1 MFLPVGLRLVYRL
14 ARSPRLLFL
23 ELFASSK
30 FRVAALAG
38 LLFSSSCSCLVSS
51 GTAASRMFGSGLALS
66 GLSGCSPLGV
76 LPPRFPLGC
85 LLPLWVASAAAWGL
99 ASLFFPLPFPLESLS
114 LHGSWSG
121 FCRGSSLRV
130 VSSCRFLEGVLPPLW
145 RWRIWLVESSRPIS
159 SSGRFP
165 GACLLLSSSPLAL
178 HGVVSTSPVCL
189 SRAPAFRQVRVAMLA
204 EGSVESP
211 SVLVLAF
218 HSSLFLVEG
227 SSDGSAPGDRSS
239 PLDGCV
245 YSLRFW
251 LRSVTSALSLLGSWA
266 FLPPLSVSLLSDV
279 VAPFLEETGRS
290 SRRFYVFQSSTWWS
304 SVWLSSYP
312 FLGVL
317 TRVWSGFSPSLGW
330 YDTGLVFCC
339 FLAPRG

>member
-1 MFLPVGLRLVYRL
+1 MG
-14 ARSPRLLFL
+14 
-23 ELFASSK
+23 LFASFK

-51 GTAASRMFGSGLALS
+51 GTAASRMFERGLALS

-99 ASLFFPLPFPLESLS
+99 ASHFFPLPFPLESLS

-130 VSSCRFLEGVLPPLW
+130 VSSCSFLEGVLPPLW
-145 RWRIWLVESSRPIS
+145 RWRIWMVESSRPIR

-211 SVLVLAF
+211 LVLVLAF
-218 HSSLFLVEG
+218 LSSLFLVEG

-251 LRSVTSALSLLGSWA
+251 LRSVASALSLLGSWA

-304 SVWLSSYP
+304 SV
-312 FLGVL
+312 
-317 TRVWSGFSPSLGW
+317 
-330 YDTGLVFCC
+330 
-339 FLAPRG
+339 

>member
-1 MFLPVGLRLVYRL
+1 MAVRLWAFFLLGFHLAACFPYGWLVRQ
-14 ARSPRLLFL
+14 
-23 ELFASSK
+23 
-30 FRVAALAG
+30 
-38 LLFSSSCSCLVSS
+38 
-51 GTAASRMFGSGLALS
+51 
-66 GLSGCSPLGV
+66 LGG
-76 LPPRFPLGC
+76 LPPI
-85 LLPLWVASAAAWGL
+85 
-99 ASLFFPLPFPLESLS
+99 FFPLPFPLESLS

-130 VSSCRFLEGVLPPLW
+130 VSSCSFLEGVLSPLW
-145 RWRIWLVESSRPIS
+145 RWWIWMVESSRPIR

-178 HGVVSTSPVCL
+178 HGVVLTSPVCL

-251 LRSVTSALSLLGSWA
+251 LRSVASALSLLGSWA

-304 SVWLSSYP
+304 SV
-312 FLGVL
+312 
-317 TRVWSGFSPSLGW
+317 
-330 YDTGLVFCC
+330 
-339 FLAPRG
+339 

>member
-1 MFLPVGLRLVYRL
+1 MAVRLWAFFLLDFHLAACFPFGWLVRQ
-14 ARSPRLLFL
+14 
-23 ELFASSK
+23 
-30 FRVAALAG
+30 
-38 LLFSSSCSCLVSS
+38 
-51 GTAASRMFGSGLALS
+51 
-66 GLSGCSPLGV
+66 LGG
-76 LPPRFPLGC
+76 LPPIF
-85 LLPLWVASAAAWGL
+85 
-99 ASLFFPLPFPLESLS
+99 SLTFSFGVVS

-121 FCRGSSLRV
+121 FCRGSPLRV
-130 VSSCRFLEGVLPPLW
+130 VSSCSFLEGDLPLLW
-145 RWRIWLVESSRPIS
+145 RWRVWMAESSGPIR
-159 SSGRFP
+159 SSGRLP
-165 GACLLLSSSPLAL
+165 GACLILSSSPLAL

-245 YSLRFW
+245 YSLRFS
-251 LRSVTSALSLLGSWA
+251 LRSVALALSLLGSWA

-279 VAPFLEETGRS
+279 VAPFLEETVRS

-304 SVWLSSYP
+304 SV
-312 FLGVL
+312 
-317 TRVWSGFSPSLGW
+317 
-330 YDTGLVFCC
+330 
-339 FLAPRG
+339 